1 MATLNL
7 GKLKFNWRGNWAT
20 ETAYAVDDVVFD
32 NGTSWIVTTAVAATN
47 TTRPEASDDFE
58 VMAPGFNFRGDFD
71 DTADYFENDVVT
83 HDSAIFLATAD
94 NDPAAGNEP
103 NTSPLNSSWD
113 EIVPAPENNVLTT
126 IGDLLYRDN
135 TGANARLP
143 IGAEG
148 AGLTVQ
154 QDPRESI
161 PSRAIR
167 YDEPD
172 NNHGRARD
180 QNDQADAS
188 TTFGSTDNNGVIFCT
203 RGLTYT
209 ITVEVASSTRNYN
222 LHTDASGE
230 ATNLLGT
237 DHAGSANANV
247 TNGSGTLNFQP
258 DASTPDDVYIRDHN
272 SSGRNVRI
280 RVVDMALT
288 PSWGDA
294 PTEDSLVLDDTDG
307 TNTFTIATANMSAN
321 RTWTLPTTA
330 PSANQIIQFATDG
343 TISYTDQ
350 PSGWFDGH
358 AILRY
363 NIGNNNTTTGGTLTA
378 GTWTT
383 RNLNE
388 IFENDGSVVSSL
400 SSNQWILNNTD
411 DSTRKYL
418 IQWDGNTAYVNANAT
433 RLFNVTSG
441 TVEGMGGVSYAS
453 VPYWADMRGCQ
464 GHIDITIPANT
475 SRSYRIE
482 HICQTSYN
490 TYGQGIGSGSTARNW
505 GDGIH
510 IFVNI
515 WRYAN

>member
-71 DTADYFENDVVT
+71 DTNTYFENDVVT
-83 HDSAIFLATAD
+83 HDSAVFLATSD
-94 NDPAAGNEP
+94 NDPADGNEP

-135 TGANARLP
+135 TGANARLA

-180 QNDQADAS
+180 QNDQSDAS

-209 ITVEVASSTRNYN
+209 ITVEVDSSTRNYN

-272 SSGRNVRI
+272 NSGRNVRI

-321 RTWTLPTTA
+321 RTWTLPTAA
-330 PSANQIIQFATDG
+330 PTANQIIQFATDG
-343 TISYTDQ
+343 TITYRDAPQGYIEASGFWTNRRNMNSSTQYGGSANVWIRGKLTTEEWDDGNLGTVSSDQ
-350 PSGWFDGH
+350 LTVASAGTYLINFFASGHYFNGYVARLH
-358 AILRY
+358 
-363 NIGNNNTTTGGTLTA
+363 NVTTGTTLSGSQAAYSTQYYNHTIPIEGMWYGTL
-378 GTWTT
+378 
-383 RNLNE
+383 
-388 IFENDGSVVSSL
+388 
-400 SSNQWILNNTD
+400 
-411 DSTRKYL
+411 
-418 IQWDGNTAYVNANAT
+418 NANDVIAVD
-433 RLFNVTSG
+433 FNIQSAYSSG
-441 TVEGMGGVSYAS
+441 YQYN
-453 VPYWADMRGCQ
+453 YWAN
-464 GHIDITIPANT
+464 PV
-475 SRSYRIE
+475 
-482 HICQTSYN
+482 QTFE
-490 TYGQGIGSGSTARNW
+490 TGILMYKIST
-505 GDGIH
+505 
-510 IFVNI
+510 
-515 WRYAN
+515 

>member
-7 GKLKFNWRGNWAT
+7 GKLKFNWRGNWVT

-47 TTRPEASDDFE
+47 TTRPESSASFA
-58 VMAPGFNFRGDFD
+58 VMAPGFNFRGDFA
-71 DTADYFENDVVT
+71 DTNTYFENDVVT
-83 HDSAIFLATAD
+83 HDSAVFMATSD
-94 NDPAAGNEP
+94 NDPANGNEP
-103 NTSPLNSSWD
+103 NTSPLNSNWD

-135 TGANARLP
+135 TGANARLAV
-143 IGAEG
+143 GAEG

-167 YDEPD
+167 YDEPS

-180 QNDQADAS
+180 QNDQADAT

-209 ITVEVASSTRNYN
+209 ITVEVDSSTRNYN

-272 SSGRNVRI
+272 NSGRNVRI
-280 RVVDMALT
+280 RVVDMALC
-288 PSWGDA
+288 PSWGAA

-330 PSANQIIQFATDG
+330 PSATQMIQFAADG
-343 TISYTDQ
+343 TISYRDAPKGYIEATAFYNNERAMT
-350 PSGWFDGH
+350 GA
-358 AILRY
+358 AIASVA
-363 NIGNNNTTTGGTLTA
+363 NT
-378 GTWTT
+378 WI
-383 RNLNE
+383 RCRVLNE
-388 IFENDGSVVSSL
+388 EWDDGSIGSFSTSTNTVTIASTGLYEIHFIFLNSYNNGAVCRL
-400 SSNQWILNNTD
+400 LDVTNSNQLKLSQTTYSGQYYNQHFPGHGYYRGTINANTQLALEVMAQTAV
-411 DSTRKYL
+411 SYGLEYANWTN
-418 IQWDGNTAYVNANAT
+418 QGNTWDH
-433 RLFNVTSG
+433 
-441 TVEGMGGVSYAS
+441 GMY
-453 VPYWADMRGCQ
+453 
-464 GHIDITIPANT
+464 ITKLV
-475 SRSYRIE
+475 
-482 HICQTSYN
+482 Q
-490 TYGQGIGSGSTARNW
+490 
-505 GDGIH
+505 
-510 IFVNI
+510 
-515 WRYAN
+515 

>member
-47 TTRPEASDDFE
+47 TTRPESSASFA

-83 HDSAIFLATAD
+83 HDSAVFLATAD

-180 QNDQADAS
+180 QNDQSDAS

-209 ITVEVASSTRNYN
+209 ITVEVSGSTRNYN

-237 DHAGSANANV
+237 DHAGSANSNV

-258 DASTPDDVYIRDHN
+258 DSTTPDDVYIRDHN
-272 SSGRNVRI
+272 NSGRSVRMRI
-280 RVVDMALT
+280 VDMALT

-307 TNTFTIATANMSAN
+307 THTFTIATPNLTDN
-321 RTWTLPTTA
+321 RTWTLPTAAPTA
-330 PSANQIIQFATDG
+330 LQYLQSADTAGTLQWATVQTSTGNDHSFASNQGGTAMNSSTVTITGIPSDATKIDVMFRDVSLNSNVNWGMRVG
-343 TISYTDQ
+343 TSGGLTTSGYISHAWYYGHSNASQSYTDRFQ
-350 PSGWFDGH
+350 HAYNWSSAGYEYYGFTTFNRFGTNLWFCHGQLFDKASYTYPYRFSPIGWVD
-358 AILRY
+358 L
-363 NIGNNNTTTGGTLTA
+363 GGTLDRIA
-378 GTWTT
+378 
-383 RNLNE
+383 
-388 IFENDGSVVSSL
+388 F
-400 SSNQWILNNTD
+400 
-411 DSTRKYL
+411 
-418 IQWDGNTAYVNANAT
+418 
-433 RLFNVTSG
+433 
-441 TVEGMGGVSYAS
+441 
-453 VPYWADMRGCQ
+453 
-464 GHIDITIPANT
+464 IPD
-475 SRSYRIE
+475 
-482 HICQTSYN
+482 
-490 TYGQGIGSGSTARNW
+490 SGSFDN
-505 GDGIH
+505 G
-510 IFVNI
+510 FYNI
-515 WRYAN
+515 NVYTES

>member
-71 DTADYFENDVVT
+71 DTNTYFENDVVT
-83 HDSAIFLATAD
+83 HDSAVFLATAD
-94 NDPAAGNEP
+94 NDPADGNEP

-135 TGANARLP
+135 TGANARLA

-180 QNDQADAS
+180 QNDQSDAS

-209 ITVEVASSTRNYN
+209 ITVEVANSTRNYN

-237 DHAGSANANV
+237 DHAGSANSNV

-272 SSGRNVRI
+272 NSGRNVRI

-307 TNTFTIATANMSAN
+307 TNTFTIATANMSDN
-321 RTWTLPTTA
+321 RTWTLPIAA
-330 PSANQIIQFATDG
+330 PTANQMIQFAADG
-343 TISYTDQ
+343 TISYRDAPQGYVEATAFYTYKKAMNGTTQVGSSASTWNRYQLNTEEWDEDSIASVSSNTVTIASAGTYLIYWMCAHQ
-350 PSGWFDGH
+350 YCDGVVARLANASNNATLTTSAGAYLTQYYRNSAMLSGWWRGALSASTQL
-358 AILRY
+358 AI
-363 NIGNNNTTTGGTLTA
+363 
-378 GTWTT
+378 
-383 RNLNE
+383 E
-388 IFENDGSVVSSL
+388 VF
-400 SSNQWILNNTD
+400 
-411 DSTRKYL
+411 
-418 IQWDGNTAYVNANAT
+418 
-433 RLFNVTSG
+433 
-441 TVEGMGGVSYAS
+441 
-453 VPYWADMRGCQ
+453 P
-464 GHIDITIPANT
+464 
-475 SRSYRIE
+475 
-482 HICQTSYN
+482 QT
-490 TYGQGIGSGSTARNW
+490 GSGSGMGYNYWSSSSGLEERMAQLY
-505 GDGIH
+505 IQKL
-510 IFVNI
+510 VS
-515 WRYAN
+515 

>member
-7 GKLKFNWRGNWAT
+7 GKLKFNWRGNWVT

-32 NGTSWIVTTAVAATN
+32 NGTTWIVTTAVAATN
-47 TTRPEASDDFE
+47 TTRPESSASFA
-58 VMAPGFNFRGDFD
+58 VMASGLNFRGDFS

-83 HDSAIFLATAD
+83 HDSAVFLATSD
-94 NDPAAGNEP
+94 NDPASGNEP

-135 TGANARLP
+135 TGANARLAV
-143 IGAEG
+143 GAQG

-167 YDEPD
+167 YDEPS

-209 ITVEVASSTRNYN
+209 ITVEVDSSTRNYN

-258 DASTPDDVYIRDHN
+258 DSTTPDDVYIRDHN

-280 RVVDMALT
+280 RVVDMALC
-288 PSWGDA
+288 PSWGAA
-294 PTEDSLVLDDTDG
+294 PAEDSLVLDDQSGNFTHTLT
-307 TNTFTIATANMSAN
+307 TNTLSQNLSLI
-321 RTWTLPTTA
+321 LP
-330 PSANQIIQFATDG
+330 
-343 TISYTDQ
+343 
-350 PSGWFDGH
+350 
-358 AILRY
+358 
-363 NIGNNNTTTGGTLTA
+363 NNNPSTGQVLTA
-378 GTWTT
+378 GTGTPVQSFWGNIPPSSTG
-383 RNLNE
+383 
-388 IFENDGSVVSSL
+388 NDGL
-400 SSNQWILNNTD
+400 F
-411 DSTRKYL
+411 
-418 IQWDGNTAYVNANAT
+418 AT
-433 RLFNVTSG
+433 NKGG
-441 TVEGMGGVSYAS
+441 TTM
-453 VPYWADMRGCQ
+453 
-464 GHIDITIPANT
+464 
-475 SRSYRIE
+475 
-482 HICQTSYN
+482 
-490 TYGQGIGSGSTARNW
+490 SGSTVTITGIPSNAVKIDVLFDLVSVDSSTVW
-505 GDGIH
+505 GMRLGTSAGIVTSNYNVQTFYFGGSAAGANYTNNFQVIH
-510 IFVNI
+510 SWNSASYFYTGKVTFNKYHNNMWFGTGIAWETGTVT
-515 WRYAN
+515 YAFNSIGWVDLGGTLDRLQFTPNSGSMDNGFYTINVYSE

>member
-58 VMAPGFNFRGDFD
+58 AMAPGFNFRGDFD
-71 DTADYFENDVVT
+71 DTNTYFLNDVVT
-83 HDSAIFLATAD
+83 HDSAVFLATAN
-94 NDPAAGNEP
+94 NDPADGNEP

-126 IGDLLYRDN
+126 IGDILIRDN
-135 TGANARLP
+135 TGANARLA
-143 IGAEG
+143 IGDQG
-148 AGLTVQ
+148 ATLSVQ

-180 QNDQADAS
+180 QDDQADAS

-222 LHTDASGE
+222 LHTDESGE

-272 SSGRNVRI
+272 NSGRNVRI

-288 PSWGDA
+288 PSWSVVADD
-294 PTEDSLVLDDTDG
+294 ELVLDDSDASHS
-307 TNTFTIATANMSAN
+307 FTIATGNQTAD
-321 RTWTLPTTA
+321 RTWTLPTAAPTA
-330 PSANQIIQFATDG
+330 TQMIQFAADG
-343 TISYTDQ
+343 TITYRDAPRGYHEGSALAVYRRALNSGSLGTAAYSWTRIPMNTEVWDDTDII
-350 PSGWFDGH
+350 SGV
-358 AILRY
+358 ASNRVT
-363 NIGNNNTTTGGTLTA
+363 IGTTGTYIVEFMTNISYSNGTIVRLFDHTNSTILA
-378 GTWTT
+378 RTQANYGTQTSRGMFVHLGHYRGT
-383 RNLNE
+383 
-388 IFENDGSVVSSL
+388 I
-400 SSNQWILNNTD
+400 
-411 DSTRKYL
+411 
-418 IQWDGNTAYVNANAT
+418 NANTELA
-433 RLFNVTSG
+433 LD
-441 TVEGMGGVSYAS
+441 VS
-453 VPYWADMRGCQ
+453 VQ
-464 GHIDITIPANT
+464 TANT
-475 SRSYRIE
+475 SGLQYNYTTNLVPFGPEDHSYIKIYKLTE
-482 HICQTSYN
+482 
-490 TYGQGIGSGSTARNW
+490 
-505 GDGIH
+505 D
-510 IFVNI
+510 
-515 WRYAN
+515 

>member
-7 GKLKFNWRGNWAT
+7 GKLKFNWRGNWVT

-47 TTRPEASDDFE
+47 TTRPESSASFA

-83 HDSAIFLATAD
+83 HDSAVFLATAD
-94 NDPAAGNEP
+94 NDPASGNEP

-135 TGANARLP
+135 TGANARLAV
-143 IGAEG
+143 GAEG

-167 YDEPD
+167 YDEPS

-180 QNDQADAS
+180 QNDQADAT

-272 SSGRNVRI
+272 NSGRNVRI
-280 RVVDMALT
+280 RVVDMALC
-288 PSWGDA
+288 PSWGAA

-307 TNTFTIATANMSAN
+307 SHTFTIATPNLTAN
-321 RTWTLPTTA
+321 RTWTLPSAAPTA
-330 PSANQIIQFATDG
+330 LHYLQSAD
-343 TISYTDQ
+343 
-350 PSGWFDGH
+350 
-358 AILRY
+358 
-363 NIGNNNTTTGGTLTA
+363 TA
-378 GTWTT
+378 GTLQWAAVNASTGNNAVVASNSQINST
-383 RNLNE
+383 SSHTFTSIPADAMKIIVTWRDVRWNSSGLILIRVGTSSGIVTSGYNGSGVYFGTSGSGGQYSGE
-388 IFENDGSVVSSL
+388 INTNYGWSGGNSYNFDGVCELERMPNNHWVFSSL
-400 SSNQWILNNTD
+400 AHTSNNPD
-411 DSTRKYL
+411 YHF
-418 IQWDGNTAYVNANAT
+418 TASGYVNAAGT
-433 RLFNVTSG
+433 LDRIQFLTSG
-441 TVEGMGGVSYAS
+441 GTFMSGVCCLSYFTES
-453 VPYWADMRGCQ
+453 
-464 GHIDITIPANT
+464 
-475 SRSYRIE
+475 
-482 HICQTSYN
+482 
-490 TYGQGIGSGSTARNW
+490 
-505 GDGIH
+505 
-510 IFVNI
+510 
-515 WRYAN
+515 

>member
-7 GKLKFNWRGNWAT
+7 GKLKFNWRGNWVT

-47 TTRPEASDDFE
+47 TTRPESSASFA

-83 HDSAIFLATAD
+83 HDSAVFLATAD
-94 NDPAAGNEP
+94 NDPASGNEP

-135 TGANARLP
+135 TGANARLAV
-143 IGAEG
+143 GAEG

-167 YDEPD
+167 YDEPS

-180 QNDQADAS
+180 QNDQSDAT

-209 ITVEVASSTRNYN
+209 ITVEVDSSTRNYN

-258 DASTPDDVYIRDHN
+258 DSSTPDDVYIRDHN
-272 SSGRNVRI
+272 NSGRNVRI
-280 RVVDMALT
+280 RVVDMALC
-288 PSWGDA
+288 PSWGAA

-321 RTWTLPTTA
+321 RTWTLPTAA
-330 PSANQIIQFATDG
+330 PTANQIIQFAADG
-343 TISYTDQ
+343 TITYRDAPQGYIEGTA
-350 PSGWFDGH
+350 F
-358 AILRY
+358 Y
-363 NIGNNNTTTGGTLTA
+363 NNARAMTGAAQASIA
-378 GTWTT
+378 GTFVRCKVTNEEWDDASIGTFSNSTNTVTITSTGFYEVHFIWTNSYNNGAVC
-383 RNLNE
+383 RLLNASTNTLLKLSQPTYSGQYYNNHFPAHGYYRGTINANTQLALE
-388 IFENDGSVVSSL
+388 VMAQTVVSYGLEYSYW
-400 SSNQWILNNTD
+400 SNQGTI
-411 DSTRKYL
+411 
-418 IQWDGNTAYVNANAT
+418 WDH
-433 RLFNVTSG
+433 
-441 TVEGMGGVSYAS
+441 GMY
-453 VPYWADMRGCQ
+453 
-464 GHIDITIPANT
+464 ITKLV
-475 SRSYRIE
+475 
-482 HICQTSYN
+482 Q
-490 TYGQGIGSGSTARNW
+490 
-505 GDGIH
+505 
-510 IFVNI
+510 
-515 WRYAN
+515 